1 MEQIDVNP
9 HEIGVWNGHIRVH
22 EESLVEII
30 EREGW
35 VNTPR
40 VPIFELPKGLNH
52 RYVLIDGHARHDAA
66 IKKISLL
73 PCNLYLHDER
83 IDVVR
88 DKLAPFRYQDKVSFE
103 KILCL
108 YLLYEQ
114 SPALPTTF

>member
-1 MEQIDVNP
+1 MEQIDVDP
-9 HEIGVWNGHIRVH
+9 HQIGVWNGHIKVH
-22 EESLVEII
+22 EEPLVEII

-35 VNTPR
+35 INIPR
-40 VPIFELPKGLNH
+40 VPIFELPKGMHH
-52 RYVLIDGHARHDAA
+52 RFVLIDGHARHDAA

-88 DKLAPFRYQDKVSFE
+88 DKLAPFSYQDKVSFE
-103 KILCL
+103 KILHL

-114 SPALPTTF
+114 SSALPTTF